1 MKPVVVAVD
10 GAAGSGKSSVSK
22 GVASTLDLAYLD
34 TGAMYRAMT
43 WWLLQ
48 QQVDVSSDQQ
58 VGALASRCPIVS
70 GSDPRNPTIT
80 VDGVDVSEQ
89 IRTPEV
95 TAAVSSV
102 SAVVRVR
109 DLLTELMRSIVA
121 AHVTAGRGIIV
132 EGRDIGTVVLPDADL
147 KVFLTADPAVR
158 AARRAAE
165 NNQRGIAASVDQ
177 TEAELVKRDHA
188 DATRATSPLQQA
200 DDAVIVDSSDDDLPT
215 VIGKVANLIRQVQ
228 G

>member
-58 VGALASRCPIVS
+58 VGALAPSCPIVS

-109 DLLTELMRSIVA
+109 DILTELMRSIVA

-177 TEAELVKRDHA
+177 TEAELVKRDHT

-200 DDAVIVDSSDDDLPT
+200 DDAVVVDSSDDDLPT